1 MDVFASLTAEQVVQ
15 RLDDAQIGNARMNDM
30 HDLWAHPQLA
40 ARDRWRDVNTPAGPI
55 KALLPPGAP
64 ADFDVRMAPI
74 PAVGEHTAKI
84 LAEIG
89 YTDDAIAQLKATGAV

>member
-40 ARDRWRDVNTPAGPI
+40 ARDRWRDVDTPAGPI

-64 ADFDVRMAPI
+64 EDFDVRMAPI